1 MVFELIMTCILPR
14 MSRVISVNN
23 IIIIVVTDWL
33 VDFQNFLYPPHIRIL
48 TTPDMNLKQDN
59 YIISLVNDQI
69 RNVRGMFHTY

>member
-33 VDFQNFLYPPHIRIL
+33 VDFQKFLYPPHIRIL
-48 TTPDMNLKQDN
+48 TTPDMNLMQDN